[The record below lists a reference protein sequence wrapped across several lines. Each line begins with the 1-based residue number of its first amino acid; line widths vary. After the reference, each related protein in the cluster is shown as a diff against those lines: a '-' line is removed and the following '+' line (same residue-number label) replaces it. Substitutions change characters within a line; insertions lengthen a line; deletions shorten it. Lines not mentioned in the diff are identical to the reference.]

1 MPLAVEARGKICPLH
16 NRSVTDWSWVEPIF
30 SLDLRPPKGGK
41 FTPGVENLNK
51 MPVTRK
57 VIGLDIKATTI
68 DC

>member
-51 MPVTRK
+51 MPVTRE
-57 VIGLDIKATTI
+57 VIGLGIKATTI